1 MILFPKY
8 MQTLGPHPK
17 VGYTVDVL
25 SSRPKEYHIY
35 MERHYMTF
43 SVHMVQERHLL
54 CWVESRMEK

>member
-1 MILFPKY
+1 